1 MSVLKTMQGAWHQK
15 GKQTV
20 LCGKQLNTYEKFPPP
35 RGGGNFLCDE
45 NLLKKDS
52 PEGLP
57 NRLFSWF

>member
-1 MSVLKTMQGAWHQK
+1 MQGAWHQK

-35 RGGGNFLCDE
+35 PRRGGGVFFFVDY
-45 NLLKKDS
+45 LLKKDS
-52 PEGLP
+52 PKGLP